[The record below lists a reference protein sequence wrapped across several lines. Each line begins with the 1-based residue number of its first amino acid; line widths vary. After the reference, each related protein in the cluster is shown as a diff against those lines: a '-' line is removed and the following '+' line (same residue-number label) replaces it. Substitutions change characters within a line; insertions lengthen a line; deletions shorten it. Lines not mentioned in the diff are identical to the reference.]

1 MMTHPKKPTQPR
13 LNPQALVAAARAEL
27 NRHTRLLGCEGWA
40 SPGAEMGRPTAGIF
54 AIVVEDNVVTRPVA
68 RNEDV
73 LLLDEHWDADPA
85 LLAAALPIFRRAI
98 EGVVQ
103 IGDAMLLSAGW
114 KSHVVDNDH
123 SHHGG
128 AVWKFA
134 KDTLAMQV
142 YVRHLPPGALSYEGD
157 FERRARTQVMV
168 AVTAEGPGG
177 HEAYAALTEGL
188 AQQCESTDELRD
200 ACDAVPANDAID
212 PTLPFR
218 IEGFRLLEDHA
229 ANATDAWFGACP
241 RVYFAHASEIGDRDL
256 MSLAGVVE
264 PRPWWQ
270 RGKLGVPENLR
281 RTLGRLRGSVQ
292 LIRVDEHGLT
302 RESLPTRLTVSG
314 CLPRNPFPSAERDLR
329 RGQIQIAMTE
339 PGGRR
344 PELVYRVEPGEEI
357 PPAIVRK
364 LQANVAPQAE
374 RLCRRA
380 VMHSLRRAS
389 A

>member
-1 MMTHPKKPTQPR
+1 MMTHPKNHTKAQPAPR
-13 LNPQALVAAARAEL
+13 ALVAAARAEFT
-27 NRHTRLLGCEGWA
+27 RHTRLLGCEGWA
-40 SPGAEMGRPTAGIF
+40 SPGSEMGRPTAGVF
-54 AIVVEDNVVTRPVA
+54 AVVVEDNLLTKPVA

-73 LLLDEHWDADPA
+73 LLLDEHWHTDPA

-103 IGDAMLLSAGW
+103 VGDAMLLSAGW
-114 KSHVVDNDH
+114 KSHAVDTAH

-128 AVWKFA
+128 AVWKLG
-134 KDTLAMQV
+134 KDTVAMQV

-157 FERRARTQVMV
+157 FERRARTQVTI
-168 AVTAEGPGG
+168 AVTADGPGA

-188 AQQCESTDELRD
+188 AQQCESINALRD
-200 ACDAVPANDAID
+200 DCDAVPANDAID

-229 ANATDAWFGACP
+229 ANAADAWFAACP
-241 RVYFAHASEIGDRDL
+241 RMYFAHAAELGDRDL

-264 PRPWWQ
+264 PKPWWQ

-281 RTLGRLRGSVQ
+281 RVLGKLRGSVQ

-302 RESLPTRLTVSG
+302 GESQPTRLTVSG
-314 CLPRNPFPSAERDLR
+314 ALPRNPFPGADRGLA
-329 RGQIQIAMTE
+329 RGQIQIVMSE
-339 PGGRR
+339 PGTHR
-344 PELVYRVEPGEEI
+344 PALVYRVEPGEDI
-357 PPAIVRK
+357 PPAILRK
-364 LQANVAPQAE
+364 LQANVAPHAE

-380 VMHSLRRAS
+380 ILNSLRFAGS
-389 A
+389 